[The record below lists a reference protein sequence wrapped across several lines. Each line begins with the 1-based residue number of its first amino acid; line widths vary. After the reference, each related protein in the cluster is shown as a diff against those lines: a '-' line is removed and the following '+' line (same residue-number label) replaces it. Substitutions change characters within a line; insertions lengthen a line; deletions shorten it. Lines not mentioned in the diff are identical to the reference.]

1 MKRDY
6 DEVLSEYGI
15 SAYDETSQG
24 AAMTQR
30 DELSDDQ
37 KKLNWLL
44 GLEKET
50 LADMAHQ
57 QSKIIE
63 KLQNAAKAQAVPQ
76 WISVEDQLPNHD
88 AGKWSNPVIA
98 LSDIGLVFRLSYCGG
113 WQRTG
118 DFMSTGSSKVTHW
131 MPLPAPPEQNK

>member
-1 MKRDY
+1 MNRDY

-30 DELSDDQ
+30 EELSDDK

-63 KLQNAAKAQAVPQ
+63 KLQKAAKAQAVPETNKDLLQ
-76 WISVEDQLPNHD
+76 SLRDIVETAKQL
-88 AGKWSNPVIA
+88 S
-98 LSDIGLVFRLSYCGG
+98 
-113 WQRTG
+113 
-118 DFMSTGSSKVTHW
+118 
-131 MPLPAPPEQNK
+131 